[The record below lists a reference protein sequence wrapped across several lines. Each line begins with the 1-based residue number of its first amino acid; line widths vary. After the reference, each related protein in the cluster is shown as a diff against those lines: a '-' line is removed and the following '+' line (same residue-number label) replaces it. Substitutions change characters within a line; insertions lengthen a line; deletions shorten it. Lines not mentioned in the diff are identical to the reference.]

1 MSKKILIIDDTD
13 VDRKIVMRFLK
24 KEGYENILIA
34 ENGEEG
40 IQLTASEQPDLVIT
54 DTNMPGIDGF
64 ETCRRIREANGREKP
79 KIIVMTGAID
89 AVDAV
94 KARKAGADDYCVK
107 TSDTIELIAAVKALI
122 GGT

>member
-1 MSKKILIIDDTD
+1 MPKKILIIDDTNT
-13 VDRKIVMRFLK
+13 DRKIVMRFLSK
-24 KEGYENILIA
+24 LGYENIIFA
-34 ENGEEG
+34 ENGEDG
-40 IQLTASEQPDLVIT
+40 VKMAASEKPDLVIT

-64 ETCRRIREANGREKP
+64 ETCRLIREENGKEKP

-107 TSDTIELIAAVKALI
+107 TTDTAELLAAVKTLI
-122 GGT
+122 GEA

>member
-1 MSKKILIIDDTD
+1 MPKKILIIDDTES
-13 VDRKIVMRFLK
+13 DRKILTRFLK
-24 KEGYENILIA
+24 REGYDDIIMA

-40 IQLTASEQPDLVIT
+40 IKMAAREQPDLVIT
-54 DTNMPGIDGF
+54 DTNMPGTDGF
-64 ETCRRIREANGREKP
+64 ETCRRIREGHGREKP

-107 TSDTIELIAAVKALI
+107 TSDTAELLAAVKTLI
-122 GGT
+122 GGV